1 MFNTTESYKEQVKKL
16 PQNWRM
22 FIEVVFD
29 ESEEITLETEDGD
42 SLDVTTE
49 TDTINIPADDIFES
63 GFAEC
68 VFLSTFSIGTS
79 IRPNWWV
86 RIFNK
91 DGKYS
96 KNALAKAEF
105 HPYFTL
111 YDDEDN
117 ATDTIPVGVFHT
129 DKITIQDN
137 DLRIDCFDKMGY
149 LEKLYVPKNTKL
161 SLYQIAQNIALGVR
175 AQLLSTPAHYSLLK
189 LSVND
194 SIFTGYSQKQVLEL
208 IATSLGCFVQF
219 DNNGNLIF
227 KWFSETD
234 VELSGD
240 YANTAL
246 SLNGNTFSLD
256 GNVVKVTGV
265 RIVNEDTELAM
276 MGTDDYLLTINENPI
291 AALYPSQVAK
301 FVLTQMKNTKYIP
314 CEWRRIG
321 GDPSLQ
327 LGDIITII
335 DNKEPFNE
343 ENYEQYDKYP
353 LYMTG
358 RNWTYNVGGFSDV
371 YTSSGNAEKDLNTDK
386 GMTQS
391 KRMAQ
396 LAKRITETKKDLT
409 AEMDSR
415 QEFLLLFN
423 ETIAASMGFYT
434 TCVTDENGAV
444 IQYMHDKPLLEDSG
458 TIYTKGINGFAWT
471 NDGWNDGNP
480 VWQYGFDKNG
490 NAILNQIYTYNLTAD
505 VIVSGLL
512 QSKNGASWIDMDT
525 GEFQFGTTANKPV
538 LSLIDTVLH
547 VYGILKSLNYPNLSV
562 SIGDSENGNFGAF
575 TVSDTQNGYG
585 DLLQIYGVSTD
596 TEKGV
601 VLTAPF
607 LINSA
612 KTNRKGIAIFPTK
625 IQMFNDKG
633 ALTDT
638 ICQFTLKDGK
648 ALMSNGRV
656 FIELVKSTATL
667 SNSYNTNFWF
677 NYYAP
682 ERGYTPSKYY
692 FGDGTE
698 GGTADIRANTVI
710 GNKLQI
716 LSGTGGSEVAY
727 ITSAGKFVTKKS
739 VFAKELLVVGSEDSA
754 YTGYALNVHGKGI
767 ATKGFTIGTSSNSNY
782 ALNVTGGCLL
792 DGVVV
797 SSDRK
802 LKENINEVSVNA
814 LEKLKKVKFY
824 SYDRKEKI
832 DEKSA
837 LHIKMGIMADEAPD
851 EILNQTGDAVD
862 LYSYSSFLAKAVQ
875 ELTVK
880 LEQQTIE
887 IENLKAKLKEK
898 N

>member
-22 FIEVVFD
+22 SIKVIFD
-29 ESEEITLETEDGD
+29 SSEEVTLETEDGE
-42 SLDVTTE
+42 SFDVASE
-49 TDTINIPADDIFES
+49 ADTITIPADDIFES

-68 VFLSTFSIGTS
+68 IFLSTFGIGTS

-86 RIFNK
+86 RIFNEN
-91 DGKYS
+91 GKYS
-96 KNALAKAEF
+96 KDAIAKAEL

-111 YDDEDN
+111 YDDEGN
-117 ATDTIPVGVFHT
+117 ITDTIPVGVFHT
-129 DKITIQDN
+129 DKITIKDN
-137 DLRIDCFDKMGY
+137 DLHIACFDKMGY
-149 LEKLYVPKNTKL
+149 LEKLYVPQNTKL
-161 SLYQIAQNIALGVR
+161 TLYQIAGKIALGVR
-175 AQLLSTPAHYSLLK
+175 AQLLSTPANYPLLSLT
-189 LSVND
+189 VDD

-208 IATSLGCFVQF
+208 IATILGCFVQF
-219 DNNGNLIF
+219 DNDGNLVF

-240 YANTAL
+240 YANAAL

-276 MGTDDYLLTINENPI
+276 VGTEDYLLTINENPI

-301 FVLTQMKNTKYIP
+301 FVLNQMRNTKYIP

-335 DNKEPFNE
+335 DNKETFNE
-343 ENYEQYDKYP
+343 EHYEQYDKYP

-358 RNWTYNVGGFSDV
+358 RNWTYNCGGFSDV
-371 YTSSGNAEKDLNTDK
+371 YTASGNAEKDLNTDK

-391 KRMAQ
+391 KRTSQ
-396 LAKRITETKKDLT
+396 LAKRITEMKKDLT

-434 TCVTDENGAV
+434 TCIEDENGAV
-444 IQYMHDKPLLEDSG
+444 IQYMHDKPLLEDSE

-480 VWQYGFDKNG
+480 VWEYGFDKNG

-525 GEFQFGTTANKPV
+525 GEFCFRAAEIIDTWYDEDGEYNEYEYEKVLELTNKV
-538 LSLIDTVLH
+538 LS
-547 VYGILKSLNYPNLSV
+547 VYGVLKSLKYPDLSV
-562 SIGDSENGNFGAF
+562 SIGESENGNLGAF
-575 TVSDTQNGYG
+575 TVTDKADGYG
-585 DLLQIYGVSTD
+585 DLLQIYGVKSD

-601 VLTAPF
+601 VWTAPF
-607 LINSA
+607 LINNA
-612 KTNRKGIAIFPTK
+612 KTNRKGISVLPDK
-625 IQMFNDKG
+625 ISLFNDAG
-633 ALTDT
+633 ALSDT
-638 ICQFTLKDGK
+638 ICQFTLEDGK

-656 FIELVKSTATL
+656 FFEHVKSTVSL
-667 SNSYNTNFWF
+667 SNSYNTNMWF

-682 ERGYTPSKYY
+682 NNGYTPTKFF

-698 GGTADIRANTVI
+698 GGTADIRGNTLI
-710 GNKLQI
+710 GNGLQI
-716 LSGTGGSEVAY
+716 LSGPSGSKVAKIDSDGYMWIPEVWIGSKEDIGYSNCAL
-727 ITSAGKFVTKKS
+727 S
-739 VFAKELLVVGSEDSA
+739 V
-754 YTGYALNVHGKGI
+754 I
-767 ATKGFTIGTSSNSNY
+767 
-782 ALNVTGGCLL
+782 GGCIV
-792 DGVVV
+792 DGFAV

-802 LKENINEVSVNA
+802 LKENIEEISVDA
-814 LEKLKKVKFY
+814 IEKLKKLRFY
-824 SYDRKEKI
+824 SYDRKEKL
-832 DEKSA
+832 KGKNS

-851 EILNQTGDAVD
+851 EILNKNGDAID
-862 LYSYSSFLAKAVQ
+862 LYAYSSLLAKAVQ
-875 ELTVK
+875 ELAEIVEK
-880 LEQQTIE
+880 QSKE
-887 IENLKAKLKEK
+887 IEELKAKLNE
-898 N
+898 NN